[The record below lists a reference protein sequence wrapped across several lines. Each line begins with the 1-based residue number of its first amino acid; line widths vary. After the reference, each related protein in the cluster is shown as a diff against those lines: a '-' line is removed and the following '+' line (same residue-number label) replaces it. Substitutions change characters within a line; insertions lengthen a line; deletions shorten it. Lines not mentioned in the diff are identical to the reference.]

1 MTLFNSSLETDSFL
15 ATCLARITTGQQ
27 KYLKILVPSLQFR
40 FLLRQLCGIFH
51 SYFKIQTVVLSL
63 PRNSAFICGKK
74 ERTLHSRQPALHVTN
89 LPFRPPASLPLLQT
103 TSPQAHPEKERFCH
117 IQVINEVF
125 ESRARKS
132 DTRRFFQTFVLITK
146 EPQSCQQ

>member
-40 FLLRQLCGIFH
+40 FLLRQLRGIFH

-63 PRNSAFICGKK
+63 SRNSAFICGKK
-74 ERTLHSRQPALHVTN
+74 EREEHFYFHQLLLVLQLTEQKNFSRN
-89 LPFRPPASLPLLQT
+89 NSSLNELCNAAM
-103 TSPQAHPEKERFCH
+103 TSPNFFSICWRFTTQFASH
-117 IQVINEVF
+117 DIQ
-125 ESRARKS
+125 RY
-132 DTRRFFQTFVLITK
+132 
-146 EPQSCQQ
+146 C